1 MQLLANKS
9 PTVSTAG
16 VSFMNSN
23 SPQMAYFPDSDTVH
37 LTIAEG
43 PESQSVEIS
52 PDVTAELN
60 ENGDLIGVEIL
71 NASSYLRDTLLET
84 VQARLLSLSKRS
96 A

>member
-9 PTVSTAG
+9 PTVSRAG
-16 VSFMNSN
+16 VSFMN

-52 PDVTAELN
+52 PDVTAELD

-84 VQARLLSLSKRS
+84 VQARLLTLNKRS